1 MSTLIPEFTLPK
13 DFCADAREAY
23 TIPARFYTHQA
34 AFEHEKRAGVRHQ
47 LDLRGAPQRARRT
60 ERLHHPRDH
69 R

>member
-34 AFEHEKRAGVRHQ
+34 AFEHEKEQVFATSWICV
-47 LDLRGAPQRARRT
+47 A
-60 ERLHHPRDH
+60 H
-69 R
+69 RSELAQPNDYITREI